1 MVELINNS
9 LKNSLSDIVDNNKHP
24 TKGMLGETY
33 LTIIVNDTDY
43 IYTNADIRNQD
54 FERLTNYIRTIN
66 IELD

>member
-9 LKNSLSDIVDNNKHP
+9 LKNSLSDILDSNEHP